1 MDMDLPRT
9 QIRSFGPALGRGFVV
24 SLLVVTVLS
33 MAACYGRAGEELQY
47 NQGRLEFAIPNAEKA
62 EPVESYAQR
71 RLAAETRT
79 LSSRLEQP
87 DIVQALKRANTEHE
101 ALPLGEI
108 LNLDDQWQ
116 NSPADSPFIAGRV
129 DAGCTEYTK
138 RIVRVMPA
146 MAEVFVTDRKG
157 LVVCQSGKTTDY
169 YQADEQWWID
179 TYAQGRGRAHN
190 GPLEFDQSAN
200 TYAVAI
206 YIPILDAGSLVGI
219 AKAAMTESATD
230 PSRGP

>member
-1 MDMDLPRT
+1 MDSPRT
-9 QIRSFGPALGRGFVV
+9 QIRGFSPALSRRFVV
-24 SLLVVTVLS
+24 ALLFVPVLS

-47 NQGRLEFAIPNAEKA
+47 NHGRLEFALPNVKEAES
-62 EPVESYAQR
+62 VESYAQR
-71 RLAAETRT
+71 RIAAETRT

-87 DIVQALKRANTEHE
+87 DIVQAVKRANTKHA

-116 NSPADSPFIAGRV
+116 NSPADSAFIAERV
-129 DAGCTEYTK
+129 DSGCTEYTK

-179 TYAQGRGRAHN
+179 TYAEGRGRTHH

-200 TYAVAI
+200 TYAVSI
-206 YIPILDAGSLVGI
+206 YLPILDAGSLVGI
-219 AKAAMTESATD
+219 AKAAMTESAMD
-230 PSRGP
+230 PSRIP